1 MKKPSSIAL
10 MISASLILAGCATS
24 EPESEQAASTLCDP
38 VASGEASEVVDVVGE
53 KDTEVEISFPTPLT
67 TETSQTTIIE
77 TGEGRDFTGEALSNI
92 QYSIYNGTTGEP
104 IGSTGF
110 EGEQL
115 AKVFATSE
123 GVPNF
128 CQAFAGVPMGS
139 SMVTVFTAA
148 DFHNSQGNPD
158 FGIGAEDTVVMYVEL
173 EDFAYPRATGE
184 EQSQEAGFPTVVLTT
199 DGQPGLQPLESD
211 APEELMTS
219 TLIEGAGEAIAI
231 GDVANVHYSGWTW
244 DGVLFDSSWDRGRPA
259 EFTIST
265 QNLIEGFVQ
274 SLEGVTEG
282 SQIITVIPPE
292 LAYGDQGTGS
302 IPGGS
307 TLVFVI
313 DVLSI
318 D

>member
-10 MISASLILAGCATS
+10 MIGASLVLAGCATS
-24 EPESEQAASTLCDP
+24 EPAAEQEASTLCDP
-38 VASGEASEVVDVVGE
+38 VSSGAASEVVQVEGE
-53 KDTEVEISFPTPLT
+53 KDGEVELSFPTPLT
-67 TETSQTTIIE
+67 TENSQTTIVE
-77 TGEGRDFTGEALSNI
+77 TGEGRNFTGEAYSNF
-92 QYSIYNGTTGEP
+92 QYSIYNGTTGEV

-110 EGEQL
+110 EGDQL
-115 AKVFATSE
+115 AKVYATAE
-123 GVPNF
+123 GIPNF
-128 CQAFAGVPMGS
+128 CQALAGIPMGS
-139 SMVTVFTAA
+139 SLVTVFTAD

-184 EQSQEAGFPTVVLTT
+184 ELSQQAGFPTVVLTPE
-199 DGQPGLQPLESD
+199 GQPGLQPLESA
-211 APEELMTS
+211 APEQLQTS
-219 TLIEGAGEAIAI
+219 TLIEGPGEPIAI

-259 EFTIST
+259 EFTISS

-274 SLEGVTEG
+274 SLEGVTVG
-282 SQIITVIPPE
+282 SQIITVIPPD